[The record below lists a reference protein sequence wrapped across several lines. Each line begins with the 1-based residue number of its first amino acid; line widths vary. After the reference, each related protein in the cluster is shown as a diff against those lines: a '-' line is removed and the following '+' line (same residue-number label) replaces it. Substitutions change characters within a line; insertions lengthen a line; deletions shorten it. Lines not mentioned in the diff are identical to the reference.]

1 MIKKNLLGLIGLLLL
16 FVTACNNSGKKVE
29 AHQDSTQRVEMNNPE
44 EIQQISEVI
53 TRFARAYLSE
63 DNGKINA
70 LIHPEHGIAVIHRPG
85 AADTYTIIDSID
97 FKNPM
102 PHYYAYPVFVN
113 NQVLTFESLPSYD
126 CGTMKWDKIGF
137 FCDTTATTVNRPLE
151 AIAKFLEEFEDT
163 KFDAA
168 EKKEI
173 AALEDGAYRV
183 ILAQENDHLIF
194 HVKKFDKGWYVTILD
209 RAYAGCDA

>member
-1 MIKKNLLGLIGLLLL
+1 MIKKNFYGLLGLLLL
-16 FVTACNNSGKKVE
+16 VVTACNNSGKKVE

-85 AADTYTIIDSID
+85 VADTYTIIDSID

-102 PHYYAYPVFVN
+102 PKHYAYPVFVN
-113 NQVLTFESLPSYD
+113 KQVLKFEPLPSYD
-126 CGTMKWDKIGF
+126 CETFKWDKFGF
-137 FCDTTATTVNRPLE
+137 YCDTTATAVNKPLE
-151 AIAKFLEEFEDT
+151 TLAKFAEEYVET
-163 KFDAA
+163 KFDDAK
-168 EKKEI
+168 KKEVAI
-173 AALEDGAYRV
+173 YEDGAYRV
-183 ILAQENDHLIF
+183 ILAQEDGELIF

-209 RAYAGCDA
+209 RAYTNCDA